1 MVAKIPWFHH
11 TGSDELDTQKFSKM
25 PTQADFLRNT
35 FTHQIGLNHNYKV
48 QQYLVPTSDGSSRK
62 KSSPSES
69 ESYKVEPD
77 RVRVLTRLLSYES
90 EPSRASL
97 DES

>member
-1 MVAKIPWFHH
+1 MVDYVAILENMAYDQETIPFTFSMKLILAKWCI
-11 TGSDELDTQKFSKM
+11 LD
-25 PTQADFLRNT
+25 
-35 FTHQIGLNHNYKV
+35 
-48 QQYLVPTSDGSSRK
+48 SDGSSRI

>member
-1 MVAKIPWFHH
+1 MKA
-11 TGSDELDTQKFSKM
+11 
-25 PTQADFLRNT
+25 
-35 FTHQIGLNHNYKV
+35 
-48 QQYLVPTSDGSSRK
+48 SDGSSQK